1 MKRNR
6 NQTTATLPA
15 AAKKAGE
22 SKPGKKL
29 KPGPKEKKLKHRRS
43 SPEQRNAVRAKAQQL
58 IDRYGLQ
65 MCAANDQEYHQHA
78 TKEMRKLSDVS
89 KEEFVTEGDATNVTK
104 SHTKVY
110 SLLKHKLESS

>member
-29 KPGPKEKKLKHRRS
+29 KPGPKEKRKNRRS
-43 SPEQRNAVRAKAQQL
+43 TPEQRKAVRAVARGIIEKCELETYAADDQQ
-58 IDRYGLQ
+58 YKQHTKQQ
-65 MCAANDQEYHQHA
+65 MCKLADVPIDWGVFYRRIVYKRYQNFAVPYHL
-78 TKEMRKLSDVS
+78 RS
-89 KEEFVTEGDATNVTK
+89 
-104 SHTKVY
+104 
-110 SLLKHKLESS
+110 

>member
-29 KPGPKEKKLKHRRS
+29 KPGPKEKRKPKRS
-43 SPEQRNAVRAKAQQL
+43 SPEQRKAARAKAQQL

-65 MCAANDQEYHQHA
+65 MCAAND
-78 TKEMRKLSDVS
+78 
-89 KEEFVTEGDATNVTK
+89 
-104 SHTKVY
+104 
-110 SLLKHKLESS
+110 

>member
-29 KPGPKEKKLKHRRS
+29 KPGPKEKRKQKRS
-43 SPEQRNAVRAKAQQL
+43 TSEQRKAVRAVARGIIEKYEL
-58 IDRYGLQ
+58 EEG
-65 MCAANDQEYHQHA
+65 AAD
-78 TKEMRKLSDVS
+78 D
-89 KEEFVTEGDATNVTK
+89 
-104 SHTKVY
+104 
-110 SLLKHKLESS
+110 